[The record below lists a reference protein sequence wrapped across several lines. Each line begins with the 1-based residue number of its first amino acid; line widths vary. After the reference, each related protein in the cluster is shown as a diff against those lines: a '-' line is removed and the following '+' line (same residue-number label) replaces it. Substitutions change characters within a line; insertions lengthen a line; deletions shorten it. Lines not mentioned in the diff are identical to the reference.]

1 MMEDKNRIDALY
13 EQIEHDLRKQIRV
26 IIQREKVALAE
37 GFYTVMLSDPDSA
50 PYLEA
55 TTVKQRLKPSMA
67 SWLEQLLCSEDSAA
81 LTQFIAMQR
90 HVGEVHARAQ
100 IPVNLVLRGMQWLKQ
115 TINRHLQQS
124 SLQRDEL
131 VSAVLHVYHLFDI
144 AFEAMSDSYVYSHD
158 KGIRVDESFKL
169 FASGHNMATERERQL
184 GAVLDWESRLF
195 RELAIELP
203 LRGVV
208 CLRASSFGLWLNH
221 KASLVFDEEREL
233 SAISQSI
240 DRIDKTLL
248 PQLASAK
255 VIEMTQDSRRILL
268 RTLQHEIEQIK
279 FLLGDM
285 FDRANDL
292 EVGRDALTQ
301 LFNRRYLPSIL
312 KREIELSRR
321 KGLSFA
327 VVMLDVDHFKQVNDT
342 HGHDG
347 GDLVLQQVATLM
359 TNRVRSGDFVFRY
372 GGEEFLL
379 LLTEVEE
386 SQALKV
392 AEKLRV
398 CIAETRI
405 MLPAGKAITVTASLG
420 LALSDGHP
428 DYERTIQR
436 ADAALYEAKNSGRNR
451 VVLA

>member
-1 MMEDKNRIDALY
+1 MPHNERIEAVY
-13 EQIEHDLRKQIRV
+13 AQTTTEVRAQIRLIV
-26 IIQREKVALAE
+26 QQEKHALAE
-37 GFYTVMLSDPDSA
+37 GFYAVMLGDPDAA

-55 TTVKQRLKPSMA
+55 ATVQQRLKPSMA
-67 SWLEQLLCSEDSAA
+67 SWVEQLLCSEDSATLA
-81 LTQFIAMQR
+81 QFITIQR

-115 TINRHLQQS
+115 SINRHLQQS

-131 VSAVLHVYHLFDI
+131 VSAVLHVHHLFDI
-144 AFEAMSDSYVYSHD
+144 AFEEMSASYVKSHD
-158 KGIRVDESFKL
+158 VGVRTDEAFKL

-184 GAVLDWESRLF
+184 GAILDWESRLF

-203 LRGVV
+203 LRGTG

-221 KASLVFDEEREL
+221 KASLMFDEEREL

-240 DRIDKTLL
+240 ERIDKNLL

-255 VIEMTQDSRRILL
+255 VSEMTHDSRRILL

-279 FLLGDM
+279 FLLGDL
-285 FDRANDL
+285 FDRANAI

-312 KREIELSRR
+312 KRELELSRR
-321 KGLSFA
+321 KGLGFA
-327 VVMLDVDHFKQVNDT
+327 VAMLDVDHFKQVNDT

-379 LLTEVEE
+379 VLTEVDAA
-386 SQALKV
+386 QAHKV
-392 AEKLRV
+392 AEKLRL
-398 CIAETRI
+398 CIAETPV
-405 MLPAGKAITVTASLG
+405 MLAAGENITVTASLG
-420 LALSDGHP
+420 VALSDGHP
-428 DYERTIQR
+428 DYERIIQR
-436 ADAALYEAKNSGRNR
+436 ADAALYEAKRTGRNR
-451 VVLA
+451 VVQAP

>member
-1 MMEDKNRIDALY
+1 MSY
-13 EQIEHDLRKQIRV
+13 EQRLEAVFEQIGPEVRAQIRA
-26 IIQREKVALAE
+26 IIDVEKVALAE
-37 GFYTVMLSDPDSA
+37 GFYVVMLADPESS

-55 TTVKQRLKPSMA
+55 ATVEQRLKPSMA
-67 SWLEQLLCSEDSAA
+67 HWLEQLLCSTDSAA
-81 LTQFIAMQR
+81 LAQFMTMQR
-90 HVGEVHARAQ
+90 HVGEVHARAE

-115 TINRHLQQS
+115 TINQHLQQS
-124 SLQRDEL
+124 PLQRDEL
-131 VSAVLHVYHLFDI
+131 VGAVLYVHHLFDI
-144 AFEAMSDSYVYSHD
+144 AFEEMSTSHVHSHD
-158 KGIRVDESFKL
+158 KGVRADEAFKL
-169 FASGHNMATERERQL
+169 FASGHNMVAERERQL

-221 KASLVFDEEREL
+221 KASLVFDEQREL
-233 SAISQSI
+233 SAITDSI
-240 DRIDKTLL
+240 ERIDQGLL
-248 PQLASAK
+248 PQLRTPQAAELSL
-255 VIEMTQDSRRILL
+255 DNRRVLL
-268 RTLQHEIEQIK
+268 RSLQHEIEQIK

-301 LFNRRYLPSIL
+301 LFNRRFLPSIL

-327 VVMLDVDHFKQVNDT
+327 VVMLDVDHFKQVNDS
-342 HGHDG
+342 HGHEG

-359 TNRVRSGDFVFRY
+359 TNRVRSADFVFRY

-379 LLTEVEE
+379 LLTELDQ
-386 SQALKV
+386 SQAFKV
-392 AEKLRV
+392 AEKIRES
-398 CIAETRI
+398 IAKTLV
-405 MLPAGKAITVTASLG
+405 MLPAGKSLSVTASLG
-420 LALSDGHP
+420 VALSDGHP
-428 DYERTIQR
+428 DYERIIQR
-436 ADAALYEAKNSGRNR
+436 ADAALYEAKNTGRNR

>member
-1 MMEDKNRIDALY
+1 MLQNERLEAIYTQTAS
-13 EQIEHDLRKQIRV
+13 EVRAQIRL
-26 IIQREKVALAE
+26 IIQQEKTALSE
-37 GFYTVMLSDPDSA
+37 GFYTVMLGDPDSA
-50 PYLEA
+50 PYLESA
-55 TTVKQRLKPSMA
+55 TVQQRLKPSMA
-67 SWLEQLLCSEDSAA
+67 SWIEQLLCSEDHGA
-81 LTQFIAMQR
+81 LLKFIAMQR
-90 HVGEVHARAQ
+90 HIGEVHARAE

-115 TINRHLQQS
+115 TINMHLQRS

-131 VSAVLHVYHLFDI
+131 VSAVLHVHHLFDI
-144 AFEAMSDSYVYSHD
+144 AFEEMSASYVYSHD
-158 KGIRVDESFKL
+158 KGVRADEAFKL
-169 FASGHNMATERERQL
+169 FASGHNMVAERERQL
-184 GAVLDWESRLF
+184 AAVLDWESRLF

-203 LRGVV
+203 LRGVTK
-208 CLRASSFGLWLNH
+208 LRASSFGLWLNH
-221 KASLVFDEEREL
+221 KANLIFHEQREL
-233 SAISQSI
+233 SAIGEAI
-240 DRIDKTLL
+240 GRIDETLL
-248 PQLASAK
+248 PQIAIAQASDLSA
-255 VIEMTQDSRRILL
+255 DRRRSIFC
-268 RTLQHEIEQIK
+268 TLQHEIEQIK
-279 FLLGDM
+279 FLLRDM

-292 EVGRDALTQ
+292 EIGRDALTQ

-321 KGLSFA
+321 KALSFA
-327 VVMLDVDHFKQVNDT
+327 VVMLDVDHFKQVNDSY
-342 HGHDG
+342 GHDG

-379 LLTEVEE
+379 LLTEVDE

-405 MLPAGKAITVTASLG
+405 MLPAGKALMITASLG
-420 LALSDGHP
+420 VALSDGHP

-436 ADAALYEAKNSGRNR
+436 ADAALYEAKNSGRNC

>member
-1 MMEDKNRIDALY
+1 MSQNDRIELMYA
-13 EQIEHDLRKQIRV
+13 QIGPEVRAQIRV

-37 GFYTVMLSDPDSA
+37 GFYSVMLGDPESA

-55 TTVKQRLKPSMA
+55 TTVQQRLKPSMA
-67 SWLEQLLCSEDSAA
+67 AWVEQLLCSEESAA
-81 LTQFIAMQR
+81 LAQFITMQR
-90 HVGEVHARAQ
+90 HVGEVHARAE

-131 VSAVLHVYHLFDI
+131 VSAVLHVHHLFDI
-144 AFEAMSDSYVYSHD
+144 AFEEMSAAYVHSHD
-158 KGIRVDESFKL
+158 KGVRADEAFKL

-184 GAVLDWESRLF
+184 GAVLEWESRLF
-195 RELAIELP
+195 RESAIELP

-221 KASLVFDEEREL
+221 KASMVFDEEREL

-240 DRIDKTLL
+240 ERIDKTLM
-248 PQLASAK
+248 PQLGSSQAADMSH
-255 VIEMTQDSRRILL
+255 ESRRILL

-379 LLTEVEE
+379 LLTEVDEE
-386 SQALKV
+386 KALKV

-436 ADAALYEAKNSGRNR
+436 ADAALYEAKNAGRNR
-451 VVLA
+451 VVMA

>member
-1 MMEDKNRIDALY
+1 MSHNERIETIYAQTSP
-13 EQIEHDLRKQIRV
+13 EVRAQIR
-26 IIQREKVALAE
+26 IIVQQEKEALAE
-37 GFYTVMLSDPDSA
+37 GFYVVMLGDPESA

-55 TTVKQRLKPSMA
+55 ATVQQRLKPSMT
-67 SWLEQLLCSEDSAA
+67 SWVEQLLCSEDSVA
-81 LTQFIAMQR
+81 LIQFIAMQR

-115 TINRHLQQS
+115 SINRHLQKS

-131 VSAVLHVYHLFDI
+131 VSAVLHVHHLFDI
-144 AFEAMSDSYVYSHD
+144 AFEEMSASYSYSHD
-158 KGIRVDESFKL
+158 KGVRADEAFKL
-169 FASGHNMATERERQL
+169 FSSGHNMATERERQL
-184 GAVLDWESRLF
+184 GAVLEWESRLF

-203 LRGVV
+203 LRGIL

-221 KASLVFDEEREL
+221 KASLMFDEEREL
-233 SAISQSI
+233 SSINQSI
-240 DRIDKTLL
+240 ERIDKNLL

-255 VIEMTQDSRRILL
+255 AAEMTHDSRRVLL

-285 FDRANDL
+285 FDRANDM
-292 EVGRDALTQ
+292 EVGRDALTK

-312 KREIELSRR
+312 KREIELARR
-321 KGLSFA
+321 KRLSFA
-327 VVMLDVDHFKQVNDT
+327 VVMLDVDHFKKVNDT

-379 LLTEVEE
+379 VLTEVDEA
-386 SQALKV
+386 QANKV
-392 AEKLRV
+392 AEKICT
-398 CIAETRI
+398 CIAETAV
-405 MLPAGKAITVTASLG
+405 MLPAGESLRVTASLG
-420 LALSDGHP
+420 VALSDGHP
-428 DYERTIQR
+428 DYEHIIQR
-436 ADAALYEAKNSGRNR
+436 ADAALYEAKRAGRNR
-451 VVLA
+451 VVMA